1 MRESELERY
10 FCRKLQEAGCL
21 TYKFV
26 SPGNAGV
33 PDRLIVAPGGRVAF
47 AELKAPGGKP
57 RPLQRM
63 QIKKLRGMG
72 CAVFVVDSK
81 EWADRV
87 AQQMGGG
94 PGAV

>member
-33 PDRLIVAPGGRVAF
+33 PDRLIVAPAGRVAF
-47 AELKAPGGKP
+47 AELKAPAGS
-57 RPLQRM
+57 
-63 QIKKLRGMG
+63 RGRY
-72 CAVFVVDSK
+72 S
-81 EWADRV
+81 
-87 AQQMGGG
+87 
-94 PGAV
+94 

>member
-57 RPLQRM
+57 RPLQLM
-63 QIKKLRGMG
+63 QIRRLREMG

-81 EWADRV
+81 EWADRAV
-87 AQQMGGG
+87 LQIGGD